1 MYLQKRP
8 LSENEKK
15 LPLAKYYDLPIEMP
29 DPSTMQ
35 IINAG
40 PMDPRDVPP
49 PESFPCLML
58 PPGQYHK
65 IETGYCVLPDGTGY
79 LAVYK
84 RFDPRISVKMRRWWG
99 SWMNVYSKNTIP
111 SEGNLR
117 YKIWMPIEHIDHHF
131 VNGKDGTDG
140 VYTLETL
147 DLGAGEE
154 PIGSVHHTIPEEE
167 YPLYGVSKE
176 KIDAYRAM
184 GCSLRV
190 AWESFDIPGSHFCVG
205 VTRPHPLGGFEQL
218 TREWM
223 GYKPMNGKLVR
234 DDYPVTEE
242 YLKNIIMHNIMEL
255 QHMAKFLPELY
266 EEYKDKPIDAD

>member
-15 LPLAKYYDLPIEMP
+15 LPLAKYYNLPIEMP

-40 PMDPRDVPP
+40 PMAPRDVPP
-49 PESFPCLML
+49 PESFPDLML

-99 SWMNVYSKNTIP
+99 SWMNVYSKSTIP

-176 KIDAYRAM
+176 KIDACRAM

-223 GYKPMNGKLVR
+223 GYKPVNGKLVR

>member
-8 LSENEKK
+8 LSENEKS

-49 PESFPCLML
+49 PERFPDIML
-58 PPGQYHK
+58 PPGQYGK

-84 RFDPRISVKMRRWWG
+84 RFDPRITVQMRRWFG
-99 SWMNVYSKNTIP
+99 SWMNVYSRRTIP

-117 YKIWMPIEHIDHHF
+117 YKIWNPIEHIDHHF
-131 VNGKDGTDG
+131 VNGRDGSDG
-140 VYTLETL
+140 VSTLETL

-154 PIGSVHHTIPEEE
+154 PIGSVHHTIPESE
-167 YPLYGVSKE
+167 YPLYGVPEE
-176 KIDAYRAM
+176 KLKAYKAM
-184 GCSLRV
+184 GCSLRI

-223 GYKPMNGKLVR
+223 GYKPVDGKLVR

-242 YLKNIIMHNIMEL
+242 YLKNIIIHNIMEL
-255 QHMAKFLPELY
+255 QHMVKFLPAVY
-266 EEYKDKPIDAD
+266 EEYKDKPLDED

>member
-49 PESFPCLML
+49 PESFPDLML

-99 SWMNVYSKNTIP
+99 SWMNVYSKSTIP

-223 GYKPMNGKLVR
+223 GYKPVNGKLVR